1 MASAF
6 VAQLNEIASKSRNE
20 LDLKAQ
26 KTAHSE
32 SLIFDKGI
40 ARSQDFET
48 IFQICFEGFEDL
60 CKIDTRF
67 LEYRRSLFSRQ
78 SKTQERDQMTAEQNA
93 TLDTVI
99 EACLGLLGGR
109 LLLSPALKVAEWL
122 VRRFRYAGCRMLNLH
137 LPPFVADTLCIE
149 YINTTLPFFSSPSYP
164 TMQLQSSATSCPF
177 CPHRCRPSS
186 SSWLHTLQL

>member
-1 MASAF
+1 VVEVSERPSSLLLIKMTSAF

-32 SLIFDKGI
+32 SLIFDKSI
-40 ARSQDFET
+40 ARSQDIET
-48 IFQICFEGFEDL
+48 IFQISYEGFQDL
-60 CKIDTRF
+60 CKIDARF
-67 LEYRRSLFSRQ
+67 LEYRRNLFSQQ

-109 LLLSPALKVAEWL
+109 LLLSPAVKVAEWL
-122 VRRFRYAGCRMLNLH
+122 VRRFRYARCSMLN
-137 LPPFVADTLCIE
+137 A
-149 YINTTLPFFSSPSYP
+149 
-164 TMQLQSSATSCPF
+164 
-177 CPHRCRPSS
+177 
-186 SSWLHTLQL
+186 